1 MHQIG
6 LGADGVQV
14 ATRFTVAQESGL
26 PHDVKQAYFN
36 AKPEDI
42 EVNTIS
48 TTGYPMRMLK
58 YSPAIGSAV
67 RPNCETY
74 GYLLEEGKC
83 SYLTAWLDAAG
94 GTFDGP
100 TPKCVQSKTCLCT
113 QMRNF
118 KVWTCG
124 AKASRLHETS
134 VRGSDGLW
142 VEPSTEHIFN
152 DYMKSENGE
161 IAVPSLKDQAV
172 PA

>member
-1 MHQIG
+1 
-6 LGADGVQV
+6 
-14 ATRFTVAQESGL
+14 
-26 PHDVKQAYFN
+26 
-36 AKPEDI
+36 
-42 EVNTIS
+42 
-48 TTGYPMRMLK
+48 
-58 YSPAIGSAV
+58 
-67 RPNCETY
+67 
-74 GYLLEEGKC
+74 
-83 SYLTAWLDAAG
+83 
-94 GTFDGP
+94 
-100 TPKCVQSKTCLCT
+100 
-113 QMRNF
+113 MRNF